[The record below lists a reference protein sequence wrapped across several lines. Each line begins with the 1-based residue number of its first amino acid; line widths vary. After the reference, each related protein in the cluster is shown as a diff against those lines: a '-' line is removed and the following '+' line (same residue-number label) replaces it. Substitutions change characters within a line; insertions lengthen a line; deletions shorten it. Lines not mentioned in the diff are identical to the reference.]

1 MNSFNLS
8 RLWFAFAYDNSAV
21 KPVHTALYF
30 WITERAN
37 ASGWKKIVDIQTEK
51 SMECLG
57 ITDWR
62 TYKNALQFLADN
74 GFIIWFEKS
83 KNQYTCNRISIIE
96 NACEMG
102 ASYKNSN
109 AQNAEAN
116 AEAIA
121 EAIVEAYA
129 EADVEAIA
137 EALQSYINLKTN
149 KPLNKKTLKPSS
161 FDAPAS
167 KPEKI
172 PKLKT
177 LHASAIENF
186 CAIYLEKFHTK
197 YIFSGAKDG
206 TAIKQLLEKIKSKT
220 IEANMESSDENIL
233 TGLDIFLK
241 SITDKW
247 VLDNF
252 NPAVINLKF
261 NDLFKNAKNGHS
273 NNIKSGFDKYKDFD
287 PVELSYAINAY
298 TPAGGEF

>member
-1 MNSFNLS
+1 MKYFLHDSNSFQDEKIGMLFDKCGFEGLGLFYTVLEKLAYQEKPINTNVLKRQLHVGKKLEKCWQFMEEIELISSNNGETFNGNLLKFS
-8 RLWFAFAYDNSAV
+8 
-21 KPVHTALYF
+21 
-30 WITERAN
+30 
-37 ASGWKKIVDIQTEK
+37 EK
-51 SMECLG
+51 FQIKSE
-57 ITDWR
+57 
-62 TYKNALQFLADN
+62 KNR
-74 GFIIWFEKS
+74 K
-83 KNQYTCNRISIIE
+83 R
-96 NACEMG
+96 
-102 ASYKNSN
+102 
-109 AQNAEAN
+109 
-116 AEAIA
+116 IA
-121 EAIVEAYA
+121 EWREN
-129 EADVEAIA
+129 
-137 EALQSYINLKTN
+137 QSLTKNVTRTENVCNSPKDKISKDKISKDNT
-149 KPLNKKTLKPSS
+149 SS